1 MTNVIKLKNSG
12 IASAT
17 PGYLEYGELALNYN
31 DEKIFYKNSSNQIV
45 EFNLTGGG
53 GEEGTVYS
61 VTLGNGVDTEFVIN
75 HNFGTRD
82 VSVSV
87 REQIFPYSS
96 LIVAWEAT
104 TQNSITLYFDSAPAL
119 NSVRV
124 SIYVAVAG
132 LEVGPQGPPG
142 PEGPTGP
149 TGPEGSPGE
158 PGMDGMDGLGYV
170 VGAQLGSSF
179 DPELGWVFDTE
190 NAGAFAAGDYVRVVE
205 DSENYM
211 FGFITQV
218 ALGPSSGS
226 IYVNPI
232 GTVGDPEFDP
242 SFSMHL
248 AGLPGSNGDI
258 GETGPGFQFRGEYD
272 FEESYFIG
280 DVVKVSVAAGPV
292 YFPSVTYIS
301 LVNSNLDNDP
311 ELSPSEWAVLVTDG
325 PEGPTGPTGPPGTL
339 DSAVLNDLSDVV
351 TSTPPNAGDY
361 LAFNGTNWVNSSI
374 NMIDVYDFDTSSF
387 TNGDLVTYNSTSNLY
402 TSVDRD
408 TFSLSNLS
416 FNSQTASYTLV
427 LADKD
432 KMVEMNVASANNL
445 TVPPDSGAN
454 FAVGSQ
460 ITILQTGT
468 GQTTIVAGSGVTVNA
483 TPGLKLR
490 ARWSSVTLIKRAAN
504 TWVALGDLQA

>member
-1 MTNVIKLKNSG
+1 MTNIIKLKNSG
-12 IASAT
+12 TSSST
-17 PGYLEYGELALNYN
+17 PTSLEYGELALNYA
-31 DEKIFYKNSSNQIV
+31 DGKLYYKNSSNNIV
-45 EFNLTGGG
+45 EFTSSASLA
-53 GEEGTVYS
+53 GTVYNATIGDGTNTS
-61 VTLGNGVDTEFVIN
+61 YTIT
-75 HNFGTRD
+75 HNFGSRD
-82 VSVSV
+82 VSVTI
-87 REQIFPYSS
+87 REAASPYG
-96 LIVAWEAT
+96 LILTSWEAT
-104 TQNSITLYFDSAPAL
+104 SSNAITIYFDSAPSS
-119 NSVRV
+119 NSIRV
-124 SIYVAVAG
+124 SVYIAVSG
-132 LEVGPQGPPG
+132 LEVGATGLTG

-158 PGMDGMDGLGYV
+158 PGMNGMDGLGYV

-179 DPELGWVFDTE
+179 DPESGWVFDTE

-218 ALGPSSGS
+218 SLGASSSS

-232 GTVGDPEFDP
+232 GTAGDPEFDP

-248 AGLPGSNGDI
+248 VGLPGSNGDT
-258 GETGPGFQFRGEYD
+258 GETGPGFEFRGEYD

-280 DVVKVSVAAGPV
+280 DVVKVTPSAGPS
-292 YFPSVTYIS
+292 YTPSVTYIS
-301 LVNSNLDNDP
+301 LVNSNSDNEP
-311 ELSPSEWAVLVTDG
+311 ELSPSEWAVLVSDG

-339 DSAVLNDLSDVV
+339 GSATLNDLSDVV

-374 NMIDVYDFDTSSF
+374 NMIDIYDFDTSSF

-432 KMVEMNVASANNL
+432 KMVEVNVSSANNL
-445 TVPPDSGAN
+445 TIPPESSVN
-454 FAVGSQ
+454 FPVGTQ
-460 ITILQTGT
+460 ISILQTGT
-468 GQTTIVAGSGVTVNA
+468 GQTTLVAGSGVTVNA

-490 ARWSSVTLIKRAAN
+490 ARWSSATLVKRASN

>member
-1 MTNVIKLKNSG
+1 MTNIIKLKNSG
-12 IASAT
+12 TSSST
-17 PGYLEYGELALNYN
+17 PTSLEYGELALNYA
-31 DEKIFYKNSSNQIV
+31 DGKLYYKNSSNNIV
-45 EFNLTGGG
+45 EFTSSASLA
-53 GEEGTVYS
+53 GTVYNATIGDGTNTS
-61 VTLGNGVDTEFVIN
+61 YTIT
-75 HNFGTRD
+75 HNFGSRD
-82 VSVSV
+82 VSVTI
-87 REQIFPYSS
+87 REATSPYG
-96 LIVAWEAT
+96 LILTSWEAT
-104 TQNSITLYFDSAPAL
+104 SSNEITVYFDSPPSS
-119 NSVRV
+119 NSIRV
-124 SIYVAVAG
+124 SVYIAVSG
-132 LEVGPQGPPG
+132 LEVGPTGSTG

-158 PGMDGMDGLGYV
+158 PGMDGIDGLGYV

-179 DPELGWVFDTE
+179 DPESGWVFDTE

-218 ALGPSSGS
+218 SLGPSGSS

-232 GTVGDPEFDP
+232 GTAGDPEFDP

-248 AGLPGSNGDI
+248 AGLPGSNGDT
-258 GETGPGFQFRGEYD
+258 GETGPGFEFRGEYD

-280 DVVKVSVAAGPV
+280 DVVKVSAAAGPS
-292 YFPSVTYIS
+292 YTPSVTYIS
-301 LVNSNLDNDP
+301 LVNSNSDNDP

-339 DSAVLNDLSDVV
+339 GTATLNDLSDVV

-374 NMIDVYDFDTSSF
+374 YMMDVYDFDTSSF

-432 KMVEMNVASANNL
+432 KMVEVNVSSANNL
-445 TVPPDSGAN
+445 TIPPESSVN
-454 FAVGSQ
+454 FPVGTQ
-460 ITILQTGT
+460 ISILQTGT
-468 GQTTIVAGSGVTVNA
+468 GQTTLVAGSGVTVNA

-490 ARWSSVTLIKRAAN
+490 ARWSSATLVKRASN